1 MEKNWEGYDPCSV
14 FSYPMGAWGDMDKV
28 LKKYIFVKYDTD
40 RENDI
45 HFCFFYETGRL
56 QVYEKS
62 TDKTSG

>member
-1 MEKNWEGYDPCSV
+1 
-14 FSYPMGAWGDMDKV
+14 MDKV
-28 LKKYIFVKYDTD
+28 LKKNIFVKYDTD
-40 RENDI
+40 PENDI